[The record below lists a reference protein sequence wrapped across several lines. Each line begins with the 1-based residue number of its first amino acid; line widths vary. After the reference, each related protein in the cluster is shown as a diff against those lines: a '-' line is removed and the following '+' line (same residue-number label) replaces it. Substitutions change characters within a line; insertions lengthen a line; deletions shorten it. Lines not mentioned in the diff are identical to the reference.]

1 MKISIVCG
9 SQKAALA
16 AEKMQTA
23 MYDIHGTEA
32 RAFDTQNVDELY
44 LQGGD
49 AVVLADEGDN
59 AAAINW
65 LNEKGATLTLNGLL
79 GAVLAL
85 DGGAADVLAML
96 GERETDVSASLAL
109 DGADEADLK
118 AFGRDVAIKTAQ
130 LVGNWSLD
138 FD

>member
-9 SQKAALA
+9 GEKAALA

-32 RAFDTQNVDELY
+32 RVFGVEKVDELY

-49 AVVLADEGDN
+49 AIVLADEGDN
-59 AAAINW
+59 TAVINW
-65 LNEKGATLTLNGLL
+65 LNEKGAKLALSGLL
-79 GAVLAL
+79 GAVLAV

-96 GERETDVSASLAL
+96 GERETDISASLAL
-109 DGADEADLK
+109 NSADEDALK
-118 AFGRDVAIKTAQ
+118 TFGRDVAVKTAQ